1 METIRAAER
10 AEAAYE
16 RKMYRYKAQ
25 YSLDTYYFQAALP
38 VKYSVL
44 CFSYFMDTNTIS
56 YYNWLCYNKPNKV
69 ISKRINIIMHK
80 SDSFENLAVRS
91 TLNNILVL
99 PASLSH
105 NLGFRYRP
113 HDQVVTVHLLLIRCL
128 RTFSCPNSLHYFLCH
143 IYKKVC
149 CINIRIKFPKVNFL
163 HYVPPFRFTG
173 D

>member
-1 METIRAAER
+1 
-10 AEAAYE
+10 
-16 RKMYRYKAQ
+16 
-25 YSLDTYYFQAALP
+25 
-38 VKYSVL
+38 
-44 CFSYFMDTNTIS
+44 
-56 YYNWLCYNKPNKV
+56 
-69 ISKRINIIMHK
+69 MHK

-105 NLGFRYRP
+105 NIGFRYRP
-113 HDQVVTVHLLLIRCL
+113 HDQVVTVHLSLIRSL
-128 RTFSCPNSLHYFLCH
+128 RTFSCPNSLYYFLCH